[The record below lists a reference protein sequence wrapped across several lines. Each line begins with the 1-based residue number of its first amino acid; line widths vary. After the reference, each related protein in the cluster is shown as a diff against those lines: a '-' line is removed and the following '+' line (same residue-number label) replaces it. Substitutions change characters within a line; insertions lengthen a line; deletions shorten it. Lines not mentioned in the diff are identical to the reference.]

1 MNIETNEKLQLEYLL
16 QIPIKL
22 EEQLKNI
29 YNTMSSDKWE
39 LVRYVYESEKTGCD
53 YKNCSHANP
62 NNGINH
68 VYIVRERQSDRLLK
82 VGINCYDKLLYGD
95 RKLSDLEKRRSTRQ
109 KDEISKLIQKIS
121 DTIDETQEKLR
132 MKLNDLEFRY
142 RKLENSEL
150 TKKFEM
156 AKELLT
162 GDIGIGEL
170 KKVIKIL
177 QDIYD
182 KYQVEYNKYI
192 DIQNENTA
200 EISTVSDE
208 TLMPNNFSRGSL
220 SSNVQKQFNRKC
232 DYSPKVINNI
242 QVNTVLSEN
251 AATYRF
257 LTVTGV
263 IETIDK
269 ETEEVLKSEINR
281 DICDPDDL
289 LE

>member
-1 MNIETNEKLQLEYLL
+1 MDVKYDESLQLEYLL
-16 QIPIKL
+16 QFPIKL

-29 YNTMSSDKWE
+29 YNTMSSDEWE
-39 LVRYVYESEKTGCD
+39 LIRYVYESEKTGCD

-62 NNGINH
+62 TNGINH
-68 VYIVRERQSDRLLK
+68 VYIVRERQTDRLLK
-82 VGINCYDKLLYGD
+82 VGINCHDKLLHGD
-95 RKLSDLEKRRSTRQ
+95 RKLDDFEKRKLNSQ

-132 MKLNDLEFRY
+132 IKLNDLELRY

-150 TKKFEM
+150 IKKFEM
-156 AKELLT
+156 AKEILI

-170 KKVIKIL
+170 KRVVKIL

-192 DIQNENTA
+192 DIQNENAA

-208 TLMPNNFSRGSL
+208 TSMLKSFIHGSL
-220 SSNVQKQFNRKC
+220 SSNVQKQSNRKY
-232 DYSPKVINNI
+232 DSIPTVINDI

-257 LTVTGV
+257 LTVKGV

-269 ETEEVLKSEINR
+269 VTEEVLKSEINR

-289 LE
+289 FE